1 MSRSDVYRGVGLFS
15 DLDRS
20 QNVTHEQVQERPA
33 TAADLAQLEWP
44 VERVIK
50 PAKRRLRLR
59 DLPGY
64 APLIRVLA
72 TRDLKVRYKQSVL
85 GPIWLLFQ
93 PVALLVGFLV
103 AFQGLANVET
113 SGVPYVLFAL
123 VGLSVWAFFQSA
135 MTIGTASIVTNANLI
150 RYTPSP
156 RSAFPIATIIASLP
170 SFAVT
175 TAAAFLATILAGHL
189 SPRILL
195 LPFILAWL
203 LLLTVGT
210 VALLSS
216 LTVRYRDINSVLPF
230 LLQVAVFLAPI
241 GYPLGK
247 LPPKA
252 TWLVNLNPITGVTE
266 AMRWVM
272 ISGYEFA
279 AKPICISLVVTPVIA
294 FIGWRVF
301 TRIETVMADDI

>member
-1 MSRSDVYRGVGLFS
+1 MT
-15 DLDRS
+15 
-20 QNVTHEQVQERPA
+20 QEQLEQHPA
-33 TAADLAQLEWP
+33 TASDLAQLEWP

-72 TRDLKVRYKQSVL
+72 ARDLKVRYKQSIL
-85 GPIWLLFQ
+85 GPIWLIFQ
-93 PVALLVGFLV
+93 PVAMLIAFVV
-103 AFQGLANVET
+103 AFQGLGDVQT

-123 VGLSVWAFFQSA
+123 VGLSVWSFFQSA

-156 RSAFPIATIIASLP
+156 RSAFPLATIIASLP
-170 SFAVT
+170 SFVVTTVAAFFAAAVT
-175 TAAAFLATILAGHL
+175 GHL
-189 SPRILL
+189 SVRILL
-195 LPFILAWL
+195 LPVALVWL
-203 LLLTVGT
+203 MLLTLGV

-247 LPPKA
+247 LPQKA
-252 TWLVNLNPITGVTE
+252 HTLVTINPITGITE
-266 AMRWVM
+266 FMRWVM
-272 ISGYEFA
+272 LSGYDFA
-279 AKPICISLVVTPVIA
+279 AKPIAVSA
-294 FIGWRVF
+294 FITPLLAYAGWRIF
-301 TRIETVMADDI
+301 TRIETVMADEI

>member
-1 MSRSDVYRGVGLFS
+1 MT
-15 DLDRS
+15 
-20 QNVTHEQVQERPA
+20 QNQLEEPTA

-44 VERVIK
+44 VERVIR

-72 TRDLKVRYKQSVL
+72 SRDLKVRYKQSLL
-85 GPIWLLFQ
+85 GPIWLIFQ
-93 PVALLVGFLV
+93 PVALLIAFLV
-103 AFQGLANVET
+103 AFQGLADVET

-123 VGLSVWAFFQSA
+123 VGLSVWSFFQSA
-135 MTIGTASIVTNANLI
+135 MTIGTASLVTNANLV

-170 SFAVT
+170 AFAVT
-175 TAAAFLATILAGHL
+175 TVAALVATAVTGHL
-189 SPRILL
+189 GPRILL
-195 LPFILAWL
+195 LPFVLAWL
-203 LLLTVGT
+203 LLLTLGV

-247 LPPKA
+247 LPSKA
-252 TWLVNLNPITGVTE
+252 HTLVNLNPITGVTE
-266 AMRWVM
+266 ATRWIM
-272 ISGYEFA
+272 ISGYDLA
-279 AKPICISLVVTPVIA
+279 AKPVVISLIVTPILA
-294 FIGWRVF
+294 FVGWRVF